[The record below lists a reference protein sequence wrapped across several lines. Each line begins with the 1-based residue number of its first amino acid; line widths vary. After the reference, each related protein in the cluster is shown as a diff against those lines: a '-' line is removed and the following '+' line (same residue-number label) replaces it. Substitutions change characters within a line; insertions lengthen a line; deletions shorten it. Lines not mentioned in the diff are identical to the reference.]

1 MEILQLKP
9 SHCMS
14 VASVAANQMFACSG
28 DHVTGSNS
36 CILGL
41 LGLLIWEFIFIFL
54 FFAMMRYNRNKF

>member
-1 MEILQLKP
+1 
-9 SHCMS
+9 MS

-41 LGLLIWEFIFIFL
+41 LGLLIWEFIFIFFIFCHDAL
-54 FFAMMRYNRNKF
+54 Q